1 MPLIKSASKEAVAEN
16 IREMMHSGHPQRQAV
31 AAALETARRAKRER
45 ASGGKVHLGPI
56 TGDTPGRTDVHE
68 MNVPD
73 GAYVIPADVV
83 SHMGEN
89 NTEAGLARLEHQFGG
104 RARTYAKGGSV
115 PVITASGEFVVSPEK
130 VKEIGGG
137 DLDMGH
143 KILDRFVLLMR
154 KKHIDTLKRLPGPAK
169 D

>member
-1 MPLIKSASKEAVAEN
+1 MGRN
-16 IREMMHSGHPQRQAV
+16 IRTEMAEGKPQRQAI
-31 AAALETARRAKRER
+31 AIALDVARRARR
-45 ASGGKVHLGPI
+45 ADGGKVHTGPI
-56 TGDTPGRTDVHE
+56 TGDTPGRTDVHK

-73 GAYVIPADVV
+73 GAYVIPADIV

-104 RARTYAKGGSV
+104 KSRTYAKGGSV
-115 PVITASGEFVVSPEK
+115 PVITASGEFVISPDK

-137 DLDMGH
+137 DLDRGH

-154 KKHIDTLKRLPGPAK
+154 QKHIQTLRGLAPPAK